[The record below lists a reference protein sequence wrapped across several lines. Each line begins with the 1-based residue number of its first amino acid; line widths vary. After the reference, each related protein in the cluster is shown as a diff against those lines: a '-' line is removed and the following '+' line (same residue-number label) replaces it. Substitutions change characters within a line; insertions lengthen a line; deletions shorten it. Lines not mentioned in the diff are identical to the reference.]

1 MPIEERTLF
10 QPAKALLI
18 AGGGIAVAVA
28 LGLVVLFVTPR
39 LASTNAVEVK
49 LGDDTFEAGSIE
61 NMAMVIARDGAP
73 ILYPAVVGDRDIYLQ
88 HLGEDPTVGWSAFD
102 ARQPGSPRS
111 CTLEWQPGGFFNDPC
126 EPGVSFDAAGTGLP
140 RYDLT
145 IDDGMLFIDFRG
157 LAENKEEADA
167 G

>member
-18 AGGGIAVAVA
+18 ALGGITVAIA
-28 LGLVVLFVTPR
+28 LGLGVLFVTPR
-39 LASTNAVEVK
+39 LAQTNAVEVK
-49 LGDDTFEAGSIE
+49 LGDDTFEAGSTE
-61 NMAMVIARDGAP
+61 NMSMVIRRDGAP

-88 HLGEDPTVGWSAFD
+88 HLGEDPEVGWSAFD

-111 CTLEWQPGGFFNDPC
+111 CTLAWQPGGFFTDPC
-126 EPGVSFDAAGTGLP
+126 EEGVSFDAAGTGLP
-140 RYDLT
+140 RYDVT
-145 IDDGMLFIDFRG
+145 IEDGMLFIDFRG
-157 LAENKEEADA
+157 LDEVEEDE